1 MCGLL
6 TYRLRIFEVVAV
18 LLAGEAGAGFV
29 DAFEFTMTHDL
40 CIGVVG
46 LKRAKQRYEGCF
58 LFGSASVG
66 FFAIFIKAA
75 FVTNA
80 NRMGIVMTGMNANL
94 VLIASLIEL
103 AITFNI
109 VMVAN
114 ALSVEAGVVTFL

>member
-1 MCGLL
+1 M
-6 TYRLRIFEVVAV
+6 A
-18 LLAGEAGAGFV
+18 
-29 DAFEFTMTHDL
+29 HDL
-40 CIGVVG
+40 CIRVVG

-58 LFGSASVG
+58 LFGSTSVG
-66 FFAIFIKAA
+66 IFAIFIKAA

-103 AITFNI
+103 TITFNI

-114 ALSVEAGVVTFL
+114 ALSVETGVVTFL